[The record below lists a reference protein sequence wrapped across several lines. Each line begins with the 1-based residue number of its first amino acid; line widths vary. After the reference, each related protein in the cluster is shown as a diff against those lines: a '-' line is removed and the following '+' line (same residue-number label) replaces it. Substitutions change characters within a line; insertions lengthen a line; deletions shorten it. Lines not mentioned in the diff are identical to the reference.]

1 MLSAPSA
8 DRPKPEFEE
17 TARQAS
23 VGFPLFQAKRRQLL
37 QIGQFAVMPPS
48 IISSVP
54 VIQDASSDAK

>member
-1 MLSAPSA
+1 MLSTPST

-23 VGFPLFQAKRRQLL
+23 VGFPLFPAKRRQLL